1 MVILRGVQDFR
12 GQKFM
17 TAVDLPA
24 AAAPQSFADTKRMQL
39 TSTTVLKAS
48 CLCRQA
54 SIIIQGPPL
63 RSHYCHCTICQSL
76 HSAPYALI
84 AVYSS
89 SNLILPDHNPP
100 KFAIFSPKDGLNVY
114 RCHEC
119 GVTVCARVENY
130 KVWVIYVGA
139 GISLDGKRI
148 RPMEVP
154 SFEG

>member
-1 MVILRGVQDFR
+1 MNFKGKIASRG
-12 GQKFM
+12 
-17 TAVDLPA
+17 PA
-24 AAAPQSFADTKRMQL
+24 IANRPFEGMQL
-39 TSTTVLKAS
+39 TSTSILQAS
-48 CLCRQA
+48 CLCKALTVRLH
-54 SIIIQGPPL
+54 GPPL

-84 AVYSS
+84 AVYTS

-119 GVTVCARVENY
+119 GVPVCARVENY
-130 KVWVIYVGA
+130 KVWVVYVGA